1 MLWNEEKKELMVV
14 THVLGLHINK
24 KKGGGKKLQNNKKN
38 IGRK

>member
-24 KKGGGKKLQNNKKN
+24 KKGGEETTK
-38 IGRK
+38 